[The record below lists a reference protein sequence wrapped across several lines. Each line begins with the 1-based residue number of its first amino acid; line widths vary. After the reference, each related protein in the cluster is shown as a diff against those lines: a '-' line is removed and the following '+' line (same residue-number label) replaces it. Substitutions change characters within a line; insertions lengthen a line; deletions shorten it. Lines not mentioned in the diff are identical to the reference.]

1 MQTYSHLWKG
11 RIPWPSLACSYS
23 SGHHNHDDTISI
35 INQSHSRLIFRT
47 TTWFQA
53 RTKGVIWKH
62 GNEDCE
68 KETTNL
74 YELQIN
80 HCAPIISNDK
90 HSVPPLCM
98 LHHDLKNVLLIELW
112 FIYLAAFLQ
121 FMNAHT
127 HTYIYNKYIYK
138 YDWLAVGCL
147 KKTVSKTQKIQGTE
161 DTKIVGSPELK
172 SSSESCQLAIFR
184 DIQHFVSIASAAAS
198 SSPETK
204 LEEHCPSFTLKTQ
217 GN

>member
-1 MQTYSHLWKG
+1 MAEVCQGHWVHVLGVEVALRCNVSRTLKIVQTPHDSWPSWVSIEALTMQTYSHLWKG

-127 HTYIYNKYIYK
+127 HTYIINIYINMT
-138 YDWLAVGCL
+138 D
-147 KKTVSKTQKIQGTE
+147 
-161 DTKIVGSPELK
+161 
-172 SSSESCQLAIFR
+172 
-184 DIQHFVSIASAAAS
+184 
-198 SSPETK
+198 
-204 LEEHCPSFTLKTQ
+204 
-217 GN
+217 